1 MRNRTYPDRPG
12 SRIRPM
18 RSEPRFRRCLVVAA
32 AVLVALPCVTLAASR
47 GGKPLVSEEVYRCR
61 DAKGQMHF
69 GQNIPERCMELDV
82 EVLDETGRVVRV
94 IPGRRSMDQVA
105 AQKAAEDAAKASA
118 QRDRTLLAT
127 YLTVADI
134 ERLRDQRLE
143 LLEQQSRVT
152 QQYIVNLRERESR
165 LMADVQKY
173 RPYSDSAKA
182 QPLPDH
188 VAEEIVN
195 TVNGLQVYQ
204 GELAKNTA
212 EQDRLRAEFGS
223 DIARFKE
230 LKGVK

>member
-1 MRNRTYPDRPG
+1 
-12 SRIRPM
+12 M

-69 GQNIPERCMELDV
+69 GQNIPEQCMELDV

-105 AQKAAEDAAKASA
+105 AQKAAEDVAKASA

-212 EQDRLRAEFGS
+212 EQERLRAEFGS

>member
-1 MRNRTYPDRPG
+1 
-12 SRIRPM
+12 M

-47 GGKPLVSEEVYRCR
+47 GGKPLVSEEVHRCR

-69 GQNIPERCMELDV
+69 GQNIPEQCMELDV

>member
-1 MRNRTYPDRPG
+1 
-12 SRIRPM
+12 M

-69 GQNIPERCMELDV
+69 GQNIPEQCMELDV

-105 AQKAAEDAAKASA
+105 AQKAAEDVAKASA

>member
-1 MRNRTYPDRPG
+1 
-12 SRIRPM
+12 M

-69 GQNIPERCMELDV
+69 GQNIPEQCMELDV

-105 AQKAAEDAAKASA
+105 AQKAAEDVAKASA

-152 QQYIVNLRERESR
+152 QQYIVNLREREAR

>member
-1 MRNRTYPDRPG
+1 
-12 SRIRPM
+12 M

-69 GQNIPERCMELDV
+69 GQNIPEQCMELDV

-230 LKGVK
+230 LKGVN

>member
-1 MRNRTYPDRPG
+1 
-12 SRIRPM
+12 M
-18 RSEPRFRRCLVVAA
+18 RSEPRFRRCLTVAVA
-32 AVLVALPCVTLAASR
+32 LLVAVPAVASAATKNR
-47 GGKPLVSEEVYRCR
+47 GAKPMANEEVYRCR
-61 DAKGQMHF
+61 DARGQVHF
-69 GQNIPERCMELDV
+69 GQNIPEQCMELDV
-82 EVLDETGRVVRV
+82 EVMDENGRVVRV
-94 IPGRRSMDQVA
+94 IPGRRSMEQVA

-165 LMADVQKY
+165 LMADVQRF
-173 RPYSDSAKA
+173 RPYSDSPKA
-182 QPLPDH
+182 QPVPDH
-188 VAEEIVN
+188 LAEEMVN

-204 GELAKNTA
+204 GELAKNTT
-212 EQDRLRAEFGS
+212 EQDRLRTEFAS